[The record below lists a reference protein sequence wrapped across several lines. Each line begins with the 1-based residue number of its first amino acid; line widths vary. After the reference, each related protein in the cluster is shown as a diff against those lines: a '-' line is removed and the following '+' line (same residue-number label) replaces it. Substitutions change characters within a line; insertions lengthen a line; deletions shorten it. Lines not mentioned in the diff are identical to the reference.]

1 MKVIKLLNLSNYRY
15 FLFILLILTYIP
27 LFSYFRELN
36 LNGGHSFLTADWL
49 INYKFG
55 FANRGLIGTLI
66 VSLSKSGTTLLNII
80 TYSLI
85 FFYILIFYFL
95 QKTFNNKNQNLI
107 SYFLIFSPLAF
118 LFPIYDSQ
126 GSFRKEILGILALFI
141 LTSSIKSKNYNLSLY
156 ASSIIYTIGIFSHSV
171 NLFFLSTILFIL
183 YNFQKTKKYFDYIL
197 YILPSAFYILINLFL
212 RPTEQKLTIIKN
224 ELCSYMYDLELE
236 NLCGYGSFDF
246 ITWDLNA
253 HYLISQNYIINL
265 NRDVYLF
272 YIVLFLFSLVP
283 YLFDKQAFQLF
294 KMFLP
299 LFVTFVPL
307 FLIAIDW
314 GRWLYIM
321 SLCLLSIYLLSDKNI
336 ISSRLKY
343 LLFLYP
349 VAFRAE
355 HCCNINFEFSFEYF
369 LNNISYLFANFL
381 SVIKLI

>member
-1 MKVIKLLNLSNYRY
+1 
-15 FLFILLILTYIP
+15 
-27 LFSYFRELN
+27 
-36 LNGGHSFLTADWL
+36 
-49 INYKFG
+49 
-55 FANRGLIGTLI
+55 
-66 VSLSKSGTTLLNII
+66 
-80 TYSLI
+80 
-85 FFYILIFYFL
+85 
-95 QKTFNNKNQNLI
+95 
-107 SYFLIFSPLAF
+107 
-118 LFPIYDSQ
+118 
-126 GSFRKEILGILALFI
+126 
-141 LTSSIKSKNYNLSLY
+141 
-156 ASSIIYTIGIFSHSV
+156 
-171 NLFFLSTILFIL
+171 
-183 YNFQKTKKYFDYIL
+183 
-197 YILPSAFYILINLFL
+197 
-212 RPTEQKLTIIKN
+212 
-224 ELCSYMYDLELE
+224 MYDLELE

-321 SLCLLSIYLLSDKNI
+321 SLCLLSIYLLFDKNI

-355 HCCNINFEFSFEYF
+355 HCCNIKFEFSFEYF
-369 LNNISYLFANFL
+369 LNNINYLFANFL
-381 SVIKLI
+381 SFIYLI